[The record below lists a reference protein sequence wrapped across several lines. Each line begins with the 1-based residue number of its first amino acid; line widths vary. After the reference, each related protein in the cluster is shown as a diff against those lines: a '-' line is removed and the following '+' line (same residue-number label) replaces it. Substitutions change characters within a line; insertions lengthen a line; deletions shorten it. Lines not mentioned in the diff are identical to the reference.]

1 MNPEYSYYLENKNV
15 IEKNNDSIWTVQ
27 WPLAQ
32 LRIGRSTD
40 IVDWKES
47 FHRTLE
53 YVKTEKP
60 EWLL

>member
-1 MNPEYSYYLENKNV
+1 MNPEYRYYLENKNV
-15 IEKNNDSIWTVQ
+15 IEKGDDSIWTVQ
-27 WPLAQ
+27 WSLAQ
-32 LRIGRSTD
+32 LRIGRPTD
-40 IVDWKES
+40 IVYWEES